1 MESIDMLIALSLVA
15 LFMLGVYVLS
25 YYFADVSK
33 QTEAAAVSKL
43 DAQEVLKKILQSP
56 GDPSGW
62 TDINQVNSLGLA
74 DPELP
79 GMLDPKKLM
88 ALAVA
93 SGVEAEAACRINV
106 AGREDPPVTKVG
118 YGIYIWGAP
127 TPTSIDPSV
136 YERILR
142 SLFGEDWNK
151 YDIELRIRPALNIIL
166 EPSGDGVIIKVHPRG
181 NYSYDVCYV
190 YWGADSPVY
199 QGPRGLIIRGAYL
212 WIETKGQG
220 KNQNTKYNI
229 RIDLENTGSSDAT
242 IESVQV
248 GSYTFTPRPNEGTV
262 RAGCRTSIERSIDHD
277 PCDGNCI
284 ARVRYTTSSGPLPPP
299 AERYVDREPPGG
311 YLVGCQRNNPGS
323 DLDIAPAMA
332 CASGETRVDE
342 RGEYGTGRVS
352 VPGDAVFAFAYVRGV
367 MLRGVN
373 YAYWGAGDVSIVGLV
388 AHPSRGVYVVHS
400 KLLQNA
406 GQGASLCGCD
416 EGGAPALGLR
426 YLGVFLGG
434 QSVPLLQNVR
444 LNPSSQFDLGELC
457 DSSGMAR
464 GGCLIP
470 WDRIGRAKFLI
481 AAVSRNS
488 QGQPPRCGGIPQND
502 VIVMP
507 LAGGL
512 PPLYEVHFATWRR
525 WVSSRPEA
533 LAVSHASAVADA
545 GEITYVV
552 DIWVFRYS

>member
-1 MESIDMLIALSLVA
+1 
-15 LFMLGVYVLS
+15 
-25 YYFADVSK
+25 
-33 QTEAAAVSKL
+33 
-43 DAQEVLKKILQSP
+43 
-56 GDPSGW
+56 
-62 TDINQVNSLGLA
+62 
-74 DPELP
+74 
-79 GMLDPKKLM
+79 MLDPRKLM

-212 WIETKGQG
+212 WNETKGQG
-220 KNQNTKYNI
+220 KNQKTTYNI
-229 RIDLENTGSSDAT
+229 RIDLENTGSSDVT
-242 IESVQV
+242 IEYVQV
-248 GSYTFTPRPNEGTV
+248 GSYTFRHEETV
-262 RAGCRTSIERSIDHD
+262 RAGCRTSIERSIDNN
-277 PCDGNCI
+277 PCGSNCI
-284 ARVRYTTSSGPLPPP
+284 ATVTFRVSSSTFT
-299 AERYVDREPPGG
+299 VDRAVNATQPGKFSAGCPKKKPGG
-311 YLVGCQRNNPGS
+311 
-323 DLDIAPAMA
+323 DLDIADIAPAMA
-332 CASGETRVDE
+332 CTSGVTGVD
-342 RGEYGTGRVS
+342 GIGPVS
-352 VPGDAVFAFAYVRGV
+352 VPGVAKFAFAYVRGV

-373 YAYWGAGDVSIVGLV
+373 YTYWGAGDVSIVGLV

>member
-15 LFMLGVYVLS
+15 FFMLGVYFLS
-25 YYFADVSK
+25 YYFAESSK
-33 QTEAAAVSKL
+33 QTEAAAASKL

-62 TDINQVNSLGLA
+62 TDLKQVNSLGLA
-74 DPELP
+74 DPDLP
-79 GMLDPKKLM
+79 GMLDPRKLM
-88 ALAVA
+88 ALAAA
-93 SGVEAEAACRINV
+93 SGVAAEAACRIN
-106 AGREDPPVTKVG
+106 AAKEDYPVTKVG
-118 YGIYIWGAP
+118 YGIYVWGAP

-142 SLFGEDWNK
+142 SLFGDDWNK
-151 YDIELRIRPALNIIL
+151 YDIELRIRPALNTTL
-166 EPSGDGVIIKVHPRG
+166 KLSGDQVFIKVHTPG
-181 NYSYDVCYV
+181 VYSYDVCYV
-190 YWGADSPVY
+190 YWGAGSPVY

-212 WIETKGQG
+212 WTETKGAG
-220 KNQNTKYNI
+220 KNQKITYNV

-242 IESVQV
+242 IESVRV
-248 GSYTFTPRPNEGTV
+248 GSYTFTPK
-262 RAGCRTSIERSIDHD
+262 GCYKTLGPGYMASITESIDYN
-277 PCDGNCI
+277 PCGSNCI
-284 ARVRYTTSSGPLPPP
+284 ATVRFRNSSGTFTVYR
-299 AERYVDREPPGG
+299 AVDATQPGEFSAGCPKKKPGG
-311 YLVGCQRNNPGS
+311 
-323 DLDIAPAMA
+323 DLDIADIAPAMA
-332 CASGETRVDE
+332 CTSGVTGVD
-342 RGEYGTGRVS
+342 GIGAVS
-352 VPGDAVFAFAYVRGV
+352 VPGVAKFAFAYVRGV

-373 YAYWGAGDVSIVGLV
+373 YTYWGAGDISIVGLV
-388 AHPSRGVYVVHS
+388 AHPSQGVYVVHS

-406 GQGASLCGCD
+406 GSGVSLCGCD
-416 EGGAPALGLR
+416 DPGVSALGLR

-457 DSSGMAR
+457 DSSGKER
-464 GGCLIP
+464 GDCLIP
-470 WDRIGRAKFLI
+470 WDKIRRAKFLI

-488 QGQPPRCGGIPQND
+488 QGQPPKCGEIPQND

-552 DIWVFRYS
+552 DLWVFRYP